1 MRSVAAIVVQEL
13 GRPLCKGKYDVP
25 SGLAEVIG
33 SVHAQKECLR
43 CKGSLSIQPIYNP
56 VIKTDT
62 RTSNVLFIYMMVL
75 HSSLSKESCAGCPL
89 IQTIN
94 DLSNCNDDEY
104 RSEKMTEILNKE
116 LKDHPCPL
124 LKEYPSE

>member
-1 MRSVAAIVVQEL
+1 MHRRRL
-13 GRPLCKGKYDVP
+13 K
-25 SGLAEVIG
+25 EVIT
-33 SVHAQKECLR
+33 SIHAQKKEFFR
-43 CKGSLSIQPIYNP
+43 CKDSLSVQLIYNS

-75 HSSLSKESCAGCPL
+75 HSSLSKESCDGCPL

-124 LKEYPSE
+124 LKEYPPK